1 MYSARNLIC
10 SWLVMYTCQYK
21 SSKRSSRQSHKMPPS
36 LLARD
41 ESAIVFM
48 LLRNLSRCR
57 LCLGLE
63 GFPKGGCFSTAEEI
77 YICLV
82 IGDKIVTRS
91 NHSQR

>member
-1 MYSARNLIC
+1 MDSARNLIC

-21 SSKRSSRQSHKMPPS
+21 SSKRSSRQSRSMPPS

-41 ESAIVFM
+41 EKAIVFM

-63 GFPKGGCFSTAEEI
+63 CHPR
-77 YICLV
+77 L
-82 IGDKIVTRS
+82 
-91 NHSQR
+91 SQGQML